1 MELQS
6 SGQVSGS
13 QLNITTGE
21 LLDSL
26 MYTRITRLIAAN
38 CALNGKVP
46 LPWSRTLD
54 ASLHVLDLSHNRLDA
69 VIADSWLPKIRLDL
83 SHNAHPLR
91 VSAEVIRRA
100 IKSGME
106 LWLTRTE
113 LANPDEVMGLWQT
126 ELGPQEA
133 WTPRPSQG
141 FECQDLSNPNLRV
154 TPELFLP
161 EQMCSCS
168 PGFFGKG
175 ADCQQC
181 PNGTYSAGRNSSQC
195 TKCPEGSRSSA
206 GSTAVSQCV
215 CPFGSPEEASEGASR
230 CRCDAHQALISEQR
244 CIPCSELHLLCETP
258 GHVAK
263 DAPLED
269 GFLRLEVPS
278 EEIFQCLDVK
288 HCQSSSCIAGLGGA
302 VVCSLSSKDL
312 TWGCRPNIQ

>member
-1 MELQS
+1 MKF
-6 SGQVSGS
+6 
-13 QLNITTGE
+13 
-21 LLDSL
+21 
-26 MYTRITRLIAAN
+26 TRITRLLAAN
-38 CALNGKVP
+38 CALHGSVP
-46 LPWSRTLD
+46 SLKGWPFGRTLSG
-54 ASLHVLDLSHNRLDA
+54 SLQVLDLSHNRMDA
-69 VIADSWLPKIRLDL
+69 VSADSWLPKIRLDL

-91 VSAEVIRRA
+91 VSAEVLRRV

-113 LANPDEVMGLWQT
+113 LANRDEVMGLWQT
-126 ELGPQEA
+126 ELSPQEA

-181 PNGTYSAGRNSSQC
+181 SNGTYSAGRNSSHC
-195 TKCPEGSRSSA
+195 TKCPEGSRSLA

-215 CPFGSPEEASEGASR
+215 CPFGSPEETSEGTSR
-230 CRCDAHQALISEQR
+230 CRCDAHQALISQQL
-244 CIPCSELHLLCETP
+244 CIPCNELNLLCETS

-278 EEIFQCLDVK
+278 EEIFQCLDAK
-288 HCQSSSCIAGLGGA
+288 HCQNSSCAEGLGGA
-302 VVCSLSSKDL
+302 VVCS
-312 TWGCRPNIQ
+312 